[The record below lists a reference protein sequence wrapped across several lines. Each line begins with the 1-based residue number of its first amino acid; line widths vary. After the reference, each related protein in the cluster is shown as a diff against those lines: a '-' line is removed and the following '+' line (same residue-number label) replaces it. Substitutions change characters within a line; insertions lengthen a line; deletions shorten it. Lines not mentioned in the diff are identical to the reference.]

1 MNSIRRQVCGVNIC
15 NAARHLANNSN
26 MLRHL
31 SERLYSC
38 RSATSPWHISN
49 PFDGFVKSLKV
60 FGHREILRHQLLVF
74 FLNQLLF
81 LHRIKLFLNLP
92 DLFTRQGSFSL
103 LELLRLLNNQGF
115 HCQLFAFHWNP
126 NLRATH
132 VHITATLSVPLIAL
146 TQRFDLFLFHF
157 DFVVLALRK
166 TDAIIIHH

>member
-1 MNSIRRQVCGVNIC
+1 MI
-15 NAARHLANNSN
+15 NNKS
-26 MLRHL
+26 LL
-31 SERLYSC
+31 VYSC

-60 FGHREILRHQLLVF
+60 FGHREILRHQPLVF
-74 FLNQLLF
+74 FLDQLLF

-92 DLFTRQGSFSL
+92 DFSTRQGSFSL

-115 HCQLFAFHWNP
+115 HCQMFAFHWIS

-132 VHITATLSVPLIAL
+132 VHITTTLPVPLIAL

-157 DFVVLALRK
+157 DFVVLALCK